1 MAKNKSSLA
10 EGVAARL
17 LAVPLRWWQQLP
29 EDTQAELEQV
39 RQQYL
44 AGDIKAAPY
53 RIAAALIAEG
63 KARGWKMPS
72 DKLVVRWLRENR

>member
-10 EGVAARL
+10 EGVVARL
-17 LAVPLRWWQQLP
+17 QAVPLRWWQQLP
-29 EDTQAELEQV
+29 EDAQAELEQL

-44 AGDIKAAPY
+44 SGDIKAAPF

-63 KARGWKMPS
+63 KARGWKIPS
-72 DKLVVRWLRENR
+72 EKLVVRWLRENR